1 MIRNFFGL
9 DEETSE
15 WEERSEH
22 YDTVHFQQEQ
32 PTRHAVPSQKMK
44 SKVISMNQRSQSQ
57 KASIHVIEPRVF
69 TEAERIADYLL
80 NNDSVLLNFKRMEKD
95 QASKVI
101 DFIAGAV
108 YAVNGDI
115 QQVGEGIFLCTP
127 ANFEIANREVGE
139 SQTEYYF

>member
-1 MIRNFFGL
+1 
-9 DEETSE
+9 
-15 WEERSEH
+15 
-22 YDTVHFQQEQ
+22 
-32 PTRHAVPSQKMK
+32 
-44 SKVISMNQRSQSQ
+44 MNQRSQSQ

-69 TEAERIADYLL
+69 TEAEQIADYLL